1 MGKLGWIIVLVL
13 LFLLF
18 HERIGAGLDSVTRPS
33 YAPGFGGPVPG
44 PSYYSSPPTSQ
55 HSSWTDVLTGV
66 INAGATIY
74 NGAVRNSSSPSSGG
88 FAPGPGEDG
97 GYG

>member
-18 HERIGAGLDSVTRPS
+18 HERIGATLDSVTRPPAHPPD
-33 YAPGFGGPVPG
+33 YYGGPPPG
-44 PSYYSSPPTSQ
+44 PSYYSSSPAAQ
-55 HSSWTDVLTGV
+55 HTSWTDVLNNV
-66 INAGATIY
+66 IHAGTTIY
-74 NGAVRNSSSPSSGG
+74 NGVHSPSSATGY
-88 FAPGPGEDG
+88 APGPGEDG

>member
-18 HERIGAGLDSVTRPS
+18 HERISAGVDSVTRPS
-33 YAPGFGGPVPG
+33 YAPGFGGPPPG
-44 PSYYSSPPTSQ
+44 PSYYTSPPTAQ
-55 HSSWTDVLTGV
+55 HSSWTDVLNGAIHAGV
-66 INAGATIY
+66 SIY
-74 NGAVRNSSSPSSGG
+74 NGVVRPSAPSSGG
-88 FAPGPGEDG
+88 YAPGPGEDG